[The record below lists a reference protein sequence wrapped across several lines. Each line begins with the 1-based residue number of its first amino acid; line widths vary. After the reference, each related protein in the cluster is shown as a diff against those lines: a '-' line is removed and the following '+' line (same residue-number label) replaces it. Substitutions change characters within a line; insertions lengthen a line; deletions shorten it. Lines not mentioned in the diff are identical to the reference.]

1 MTVKKKARLTSYN
14 FWVRIVS
21 AVVLILRIVLSKFG
35 IKIDS
40 AFILDI
46 ATLVAGFLVVVGI
59 INEPTGITIS
69 YKNEKGDIMQN
80 NEIFKKQIDE
90 KLKEVEQIFASFGI
104 KDKSVVAESLQ
115 EIDNFLVDL
124 LQRESQ
130 ELQELQSELNA
141 TDSLQTEP
149 KTEDMAGTTPPDEQT
164 VEKNE
169 PMVVE
174 ESAETMAQAEAII
187 QTVEKIEPVVVE
199 KPAEEKID
207 EQAKEGQIETV
218 VVTPTTEQTAELVD
232 ENAEASAVEENEPTV
247 VETQGE
253 APAVTPVETIIV
265 EPAPQ
270 MEPAQT
276 VEENEP
282 MVVEAQAEEP
292 PTETIIVEP
301 TPQEQPT
308 PAETIVV
315 EPVPQIPVQTV
326 QTTAPIDEETDV

>member
-104 KDKSVVAESLQ
+104 KDKLVVAESLQ

-169 PMVVE
+169 PMMVE
-174 ESAETMAQAEAII
+174 AQAE
-187 QTVEKIEPVVVE
+187 EP
-199 KPAEEKID
+199 
-207 EQAKEGQIETV
+207 
-218 VVTPTTEQTAELVD
+218 
-232 ENAEASAVEENEPTV
+232 SA
-247 VETQGE
+247 
-253 APAVTPVETIIV
+253 ETIIV
-265 EPAPQ
+265 EPVSQMELAQTFEKIEPAVVEESQVQPAETIIVEPTPQ

-282 MVVEAQAEEP
+282 TVVEAQAEEP

-301 TPQEQPT
+301 
-308 PAETIVV
+308 A
-315 EPVPQIPVQTV
+315 PQIPVQTV
-326 QTTAPIDEETDV
+326 PIPAPIDEETDV

>member
-69 YKNEKGDIMQN
+69 YKSEKGDIMQN

-104 KDKSVVAESLQ
+104 KDKAVVAESLQ

-149 KTEDMAGTTPPDEQT
+149 KTEELAETTPPDEQA
-164 VEKNE
+164 VEKIE
-169 PMVVE
+169 PAVVE

-187 QTVEKIEPVVVE
+187 QAVEKNEPAVVE
-199 KPAEEKID
+199 AQAEEKID
-207 EQAKEGQIETV
+207 EQAKEGQIETI

-232 ENAEASAVEENEPTV
+232 ENTGASAVEESKPVVVEAQAEESATETMAQAKAITQAVEENEPTV
-247 VETQGE
+247 VEAQAET
-253 APAVTPVETIIV
+253 PAVTLVETIIV

-276 VEENEP
+276 
-282 MVVEAQAEEP
+282 
-292 PTETIIVEP
+292 ETIIVEP
-301 TPQEQPT
+301 TPQ
-308 PAETIVV
+308 
-315 EPVPQIPVQTV
+315 IPVQTV
-326 QTTAPIDEETDV
+326 QTPAPIDEETDV

>member
-1 MTVKKKARLTSYN
+1 MIHLLQIEKRNIQNKGGKDMTVKKKARLTSYN

-69 YKNEKGDIMQN
+69 YKSEKGDIMQN

-104 KDKSVVAESLQ
+104 KDKAVVAESLQ

-149 KTEDMAGTTPPDEQT
+149 KTEDLAETTSLDEQA

-174 ESAETMAQAEAII
+174 AQAEEPSAETIIVEPVSQMELAQ
-187 QTVEKIEPVVVE
+187 TFEKIEPAVVE

-207 EQAKEGQIETV
+207 EQAKEGQIETI

-232 ENAEASAVEENEPTV
+232 ENAEASAVEESKPVV
-247 VETQGE
+247 VEESQVQPT
-253 APAVTPVETIIV
+253 ETIIV

-270 MEPAQT
+270 VQPA
-276 VEENEP
+276 
-282 MVVEAQAEEP
+282 
-292 PTETIIVEP
+292 
-301 TPQEQPT
+301 
-308 PAETIVV
+308 
-315 EPVPQIPVQTV
+315 PQIPVQTV
-326 QTTAPIDEETDV
+326 PIPAPIDEETDV

>member
-169 PMVVE
+169 P
-174 ESAETMAQAEAII
+174 
-187 QTVEKIEPVVVE
+187 VVVE

-232 ENAEASAVEENEPTV
+232 ENTEASAVEKNEPTV
-247 VETQGE
+247 VEAQGE

-282 MVVEAQAEEP
+282 TVVEARGEAPAVTPVETIIVEP
-292 PTETIIVEP
+292 APQEQPAPTETIIVEP
-301 TPQEQPT
+301 
-308 PAETIVV
+308 A
-315 EPVPQIPVQTV
+315 PQIPVQTV
-326 QTTAPIDEETDV
+326 PIPAPIDEETDV

>member
-69 YKNEKGDIMQN
+69 YKSEKGDIMQN

-104 KDKSVVAESLQ
+104 KDKAVVAESLQ

-149 KTEDMAGTTPPDEQT
+149 KTEELAETTPPDEQA
-164 VEKNE
+164 VEKIE
-169 PMVVE
+169 PVVVE
-174 ESAETMAQAEAII
+174 ESAETMAQAEAIT
-187 QTVEKIEPVVVE
+187 QTVEKNEPAVVE

-207 EQAKEGQIETV
+207 EQAKEGHIETIE
-218 VVTPTTEQTAELVD
+218 VTPTTEQTAELVD
-232 ENAEASAVEENEPTV
+232 ENTEASAVEESKPVVVEESQVQPAETIIVEPTPQMEPAQAVEENEPTV
-247 VETQGE
+247 VEEQGE
-253 APAVTPVETIIV
+253 EPAVTPVETIIV
-265 EPAPQ
+265 EPAQ
-270 MEPAQT
+270 
-276 VEENEP
+276 
-282 MVVEAQAEEP
+282 
-292 PTETIIVEP
+292 TETIIVEP
-301 TPQEQPT
+301 TPQ
-308 PAETIVV
+308 
-315 EPVPQIPVQTV
+315 IPVQTV
-326 QTTAPIDEETDV
+326 QTPAPIDEETDV